1 MQRQEHPNIDAEENK
16 TELDLTPYLNSRTK
30 SDSAAM
36 YPNDAQLFRPNRETA
51 CMTLSFGDALYNP
64 KFEIAGAFCSID

>member
-1 MQRQEHPNIDAEENK
+1 VHPNINVEENK

-36 YPNDAQLFRPNRETA
+36 CPNDAQLFRPDRETA

-64 KFEIAGAFCSID
+64 KFEIAGTLFSID

>member
-1 MQRQEHPNIDAEENK
+1 MQRQVHPSIDAEEDK

-30 SDSAAM
+30 SDSGGSAE
-36 YPNDAQLFRPNRETA
+36 YKTTPNRETA

-64 KFEIAGAFCSID
+64 KFEIAGTLFEFLMIS